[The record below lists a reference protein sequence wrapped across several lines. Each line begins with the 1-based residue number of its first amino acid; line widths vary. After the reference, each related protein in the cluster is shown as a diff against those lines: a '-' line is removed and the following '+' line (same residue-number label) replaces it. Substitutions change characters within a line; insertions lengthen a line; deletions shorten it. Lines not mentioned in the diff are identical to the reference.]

1 MSETKAKAGKL
12 IFDRVTPGVEYHA
25 AFVSGRA
32 RPYTPL
38 HTHDFYEV
46 FYLLE
51 GTATHIIN
59 ERTTALAAGDLVLIR
74 PEDCHAISGKTFH
87 LINVAFPSD
96 PWNRYCALAGLEET
110 GLVKAV
116 MTPPPTLRVPSEL
129 RQECA
134 AIFGRILHA
143 FQQAPQGRPARQELC
158 RFWSAMLEFLLPT
171 EPETADP
178 DERGPAWLS
187 HACRAMHDE
196 ENLRGGLARFVEVSG
211 VSQAHL
217 TRTLKACS
225 GQTPTEFLNE
235 LRLRQAARLLATT
248 SANIIDIAI
257 DCGFDN
263 LSYFYRRF
271 RRQYGKSPRA
281 WRLETQCIVMP
292 LRQ

>member
-178 DERGPAWLS
+178 DERGMALPCLPRDARRGEPA
-187 HACRAMHDE
+187 
-196 ENLRGGLARFVEVSG
+196 RGAGA
-211 VSQAHL
+211 
-217 TRTLKACS
+217 
-225 GQTPTEFLNE
+225 
-235 LRLRQAARLLATT
+235 
-248 SANIIDIAI
+248 
-257 DCGFDN
+257 
-263 LSYFYRRF
+263 F
-271 RRQYGKSPRA
+271 RRGQRRQPGAPDAHAESLLRA
-281 WRLETQCIVMP
+281 DPDRVPE
-292 LRQ
+292 